1 MVRRRADMPKTRA
14 SLALALACGLSLSL
28 GLAYAPAPG
37 LAADPAPAPA
47 ESGLDLHPAGA
58 ARMVEDLGTQTA
70 AALASPQAETPA
82 KRREMLRALV
92 REGFDLELTSQ
103 FVLGK
108 HWHRASQEQRGE
120 FMELFTEYLLN
131 SYARHLASF
140 RAESLSVVAS
150 NPVGEKD
157 ILVETNVEG
166 PDGAAAP
173 VWRVRAV
180 EGGYKIIDVSVDGM
194 SLALTQ
200 RREFASVVNRV
211 GLEGLLKLLRQ
222 KLEDQAKTTGMRSR
236 QGTHA
241 SFLGS
246 LLSSPNARRLDLFVA
261 GR

>member
-1 MVRRRADMPKTRA
+1 MVRGRTDKPTKGTL
-14 SLALALACGLSLSL
+14 LALALACGLSL
-28 GLAYAPAPG
+28 AFDPAQG
-37 LAADPAPAPA
+37 LAADPAAGP
-47 ESGLDLHPAGA
+47 EVELHPAGA
-58 ARMVEDLGTQTA
+58 ARMVEDLGSQTA
-70 AALASPQAETPA
+70 QALAASEAQKPA
-82 KRREMLRALV
+82 QRREMLRELV
-92 REGFDLELTSQ
+92 RKGFDLELTSQ

-108 HWHRASQEQRGE
+108 FWHSATHAQRTE
-120 FMELFTEYLLN
+120 FMDLFTEYLLN

-150 NPVGEKD
+150 NPVGDRD

-166 PDGAAAP
+166 PDGPAAP

-180 EGGYKIIDVSVDGM
+180 EGGYKIIDVTVDGV

-222 KLEDQAKTTGMRSR
+222 KLEDQAKTTDARTR

-246 LLSSPNARRLDLFVA
+246 LLTSPNARRLDLFVA
-261 GR
+261 GK

>member
-1 MVRRRADMPKTRA
+1 MVRGRADMPIKRTL
-14 SLALALACGLSLSL
+14 LALALLGGL
-28 GLAYAPAPG
+28 GLAFGPAEG
-37 LAADPAPAPA
+37 QAADPAAGSTL
-47 ESGLDLHPAGA
+47 ELTPAGA

-70 AALASPQAETPA
+70 KALASPQAQKPA
-82 KRREMLRALV
+82 ERREMLRELV
-92 REGFDLELTSQ
+92 RKGFDLELTSQ

-108 HWHRASQEQRGE
+108 YWHGASQEQRGE

-150 NPVGEKD
+150 NPVGDKD

-166 PDGAAAP
+166 PDGPATP

-180 EGGYKIIDVSVDGM
+180 GDGYKIIDVTVDGM

-211 GLEGLLKLLRQ
+211 GLEGLLKLLRE
-222 KLEDQAKTTGMRSR
+222 KLEDQAKTTDARSR
-236 QGTHA
+236 KGRHA

-246 LLSSPNARRLDLFVA
+246 LLASPNARRLDLFVA
-261 GR
+261 GK